1 MMNQFGLMY
10 EKVVG
15 KWIYYATTLFLLGY
29 FIFPTTKLHN
39 LFLYVGLCVPVI
51 LILPVV
57 YKSIRP
63 SNWILVSM
71 LGLAAYLFLNSL
83 WSIHYSSAQ
92 SLKYFGYLL
101 GLYCLVGGVCYSQA
115 RVPDY
120 SEYLLK
126 AFIVIGSL
134 HYMYGIWGHFQEFE
148 EPLAH
153 RYSYR
158 PIDEAIFAGMLFLMS
173 LWVIVDQSQWWRR
186 LAILGLAIPF
196 VLVMLLSKS
205 RGPQLALLLSLPLF
219 AYFRGMKIRH
229 FVLMALAL
237 LMVMASV
244 LFFTGTAK
252 QLFSRGLEF
261 PYRVDIWMISLREGF
276 EYFWFGQGMSEQ
288 APIFVDGNKFNHSHN
303 IVLSIFRMG
312 GITGVVLFALNFVL
326 CLWVGLKQEK
336 PVTKL
341 WVLLLFF
348 GVVCLMTNGR
358 YPLTRHTSIWFAYW
372 IPIAFIAANATSFKI
387 SFPSKQSAGR

>member
-1 MMNQFGLMY
+1 MSRFGLIY

-39 LFLYVGLCVPVI
+39 LFLHVGLCVPVL

-57 YKSIRP
+57 YKNIRP
-63 SNWILVSM
+63 SNWILISA

-83 WSIHYSSAQ
+83 WSIHYSPAQ

-101 GLYCLVGGVCYSQA
+101 ALYCLIGGIYFSQSLDA
-115 RVPDY
+115 DY
-120 SEYLLK
+120 SVHLLK

-134 HYMYGIWGHFQEFE
+134 HYMYGIWEHFQEFE
-148 EPLAH
+148 EPLAQ

-173 LWVIVDQSQWWRR
+173 LWLIMDQSRWSHK
-186 LAILGLAIPF
+186 LAILALAIPF

-205 RGPQLALLLSLPLF
+205 RGPQLAFLLSLPLF
-219 AYFRGMKIRH
+219 AYFRGMKIKN

-237 LMVMASV
+237 FFLTAAV

-252 QLFSRGLEF
+252 QIFSRGLEF
-261 PYRVDIWMISLREGF
+261 PYRIDIWMISLREGI

-303 IVLSIFRMG
+303 ILLSIFRMG
-312 GITGVVLFALNFVL
+312 GITGAVLFMLNFVL
-326 CLWVGLKQEK
+326 CLWVGFKQEK
-336 PVTKL
+336 PLTKL

-348 GVVCLMTNGR
+348 GVICLMTNGR
-358 YPLTRHTSIWFAYW
+358 YPLTRHNSIWLPYW

-387 SFPSKQSAGR
+387 GFPFNCSRAN